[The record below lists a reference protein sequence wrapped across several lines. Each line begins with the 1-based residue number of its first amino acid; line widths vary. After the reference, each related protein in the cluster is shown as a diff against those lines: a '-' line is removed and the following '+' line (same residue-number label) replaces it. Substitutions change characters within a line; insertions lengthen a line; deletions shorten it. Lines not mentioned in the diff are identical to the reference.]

1 MSGSAPGPAPK
12 TGISTRDNSRYSGYT
27 DLHITF
33 EGSSQE
39 IPVKVP
45 DISTQGM
52 FINTARY
59 FPQGTVL
66 KISFRLVRTNTVVQC
81 RGEVRYCLEGV
92 GIGVEFVD
100 IKSTDQD
107 AIETELRR
115 D

>member
-1 MSGSAPGPAPK
+1 MESAAK
-12 TGISTRDNSRYSGYT
+12 TGISTRDNSRYRGYT
-27 DLHITF
+27 DLHLSF

-45 DISTQGM
+45 DVSTRGM
-52 FINTARY
+52 FINTAKY
-59 FPQGTVL
+59 FPQGAVL
-66 KISFRLVRTNTVVQC
+66 KISFRLVRTDVIIQV

-100 IKSTDQD
+100 ITEESQD
-107 AIETELRR
+107 AIEKELKR

>member
-1 MSGSAPGPAPK
+1 MSSSAPK
-12 TGISTRDNSRYSGYT
+12 TGVSTRDNSRYRGYT
-27 DLHITF
+27 DLRITF
-33 EGSSQE
+33 EGSNQE

-59 FPQGTVL
+59 FPQGAVL
-66 KISFRLVRTNTVVQC
+66 KINFRLVRTDVHVHT
-81 RGEVRYCLEGV
+81 RAEVRYCLEGV

-100 IKSTDQD
+100 IAETDQD
-107 AIETELRR
+107 AIEAELKR

>member
-1 MSGSAPGPAPK
+1 MSGSAPK
-12 TGISTRDNSRYSGYT
+12 TGISTRDNSRYRGYT

-45 DISTQGM
+45 DISTRGM
-52 FINTARY
+52 FINTAKY

-66 KISFRLVRTNTVVQC
+66 KISFRLVRTDVPVHV
-81 RGEVRYCLEGV
+81 RAEVRYCLEGV

-100 IKSTDQD
+100 ISEAYMD
-107 AIETELRR
+107 AIEAELKR

>member
-1 MSGSAPGPAPK
+1 MSGSAPK
-12 TGISTRDNSRYSGYT
+12 TGISTRDNSRYRGYT
-27 DLHITF
+27 DLRINF

-59 FPQGTVL
+59 FAQGTVL
-66 KISFRLVRTNTVVQC
+66 KISFRLVRTDVVIQT

-92 GIGVEFVD
+92 GIGVEFVG
-100 IKSTDQD
+100 ITDAEQD
-107 AIETELRR
+107 AIETELKR